1 MNRSR
6 VLPAAASFAAAAA
19 LLLTGCGG
27 GDKGSGNDKIAG
39 ADGGGAEK
47 TAAPSKPAT
56 IKTPD
61 INRPDLKLPGDVNY
75 AFASSHVTDPDQAAA
90 LADAKNF
97 ILAIEHGIIKQ
108 NKDDG
113 AFKFYSEFQSPA
125 QEYARDQIA
134 QSVNEGMTDIGE
146 RKYYDPKVQPVKNSK
161 SVVVTF
167 CSDGSKFYSKIVKS
181 GKVLRTTKSVKDYY
195 FWQIGMT
202 AADGVHGLWRAKEI
216 NVKGEATQCM

>member
-6 VLPAAASFAAAAA
+6 VLPVAVSFAAAAA

-27 GDKGSGNDKIAG
+27 GGKGSGNDKIAG
-39 ADGGGAEK
+39 ADDGGAKK
-47 TAAPSKPAT
+47 TAAPSTPAPSKGAG
-56 IKTPD
+56 ID
-61 INRPDLKLPGDVNY
+61 RPDLKLPGDVKY
-75 AFASSHVTDPDQAAA
+75 AFAPAHVTVPDQAAA

-108 NKDDG
+108 NKND
-113 AFKFYSEFQSPA
+113 AAYKFYSEFQSPA
-125 QEYARDQIA
+125 QEYARGQIA
-134 QSVNEGMTDIGE
+134 QSVDVGMTDTGE

-202 AADGVHGLWRAKEI
+202 AADGVNGLWRAKEV